1 MLKYNFLLYLISP
14 FILLKVIA
22 YCLKNSSPLSY
33 TSTKL
38 FGKSLAKNYSLWLH
52 AASVGEM
59 KIAIKVSEYLLEKGY
74 KDILI
79 TSNTPSSEF
88 IFKESDLNGVDHCY
102 LPFDFFFATKKF
114 VKSVSADLLIII
126 ETEIWPNLY
135 RFCKKN
141 KTDIITIN
149 GRFNPPQGLL
159 GLMSKKLYISTLD
172 KINHIYCKSEKDVS
186 AFKDFINE
194 SKISLTGN
202 IKHSL
207 VSNDVSEQRIVD
219 KKYVLLA
226 SSHHREEIIVIK
238 EWLKLKSNKY
248 LLVIAPRHPERLGDI
263 LSDIPLSGVNIS
275 IRSKAEKIRGS
286 TQIYI
291 ADTLGEMNNLIKY
304 SEFTIFGGSFVD
316 VGGHSFMEAAA
327 HSKAIIVGPYMYNF
341 VEETEEFLKNNAL
354 IMCQKP
360 EMLKNIFEKLFRS
373 KSKRVIFEKNAK
385 LLLDAKASII
395 HEYISNIEKHIS
407 HKSI

>member
-22 YCLKNSSPLSY
+22 YCLKNSSSLSY
-33 TSTKL
+33 TSNKL
-38 FGKSLAKNYSLWLH
+38 FGKNLTKNYSLWLH

-88 IFKESDLNGVDHCY
+88 IFKESNLNGVDHCY

-135 RFCKKN
+135 QFCKKN

-159 GLMSKKLYISTLD
+159 GLMSKKLYISTLN
-172 KINHIYCKSEKDVS
+172 KINHIYCKSERDVS
-186 AFKDFINE
+186 AFKDFVDE

-207 VSNDVSEQRIVD
+207 VSNDVSEERIVD

-263 LSDIPLSGVNIS
+263 LSDIPLSGVNIA

-373 KSKRVIFEKNAK
+373 KSKRIIFEKNAK

-407 HKSI
+407 HKPI

>member
-14 FILLKVIA
+14 FILLKLIF
-22 YCLKNSSPLSY
+22 YGLKNSTPSSFM
-33 TSTKL
+33 SNKL
-38 FGKSLAKNYSLWLH
+38 FGKSLTKDYSLWLH

-59 KIAIKVSEYLLEKGY
+59 KIAIKVSKYLLEKGY

-79 TSNTPSSEF
+79 TSNTPASEF
-88 IFKESDLNGVDHCY
+88 IFKESGLNGVDHCY
-102 LPFDFFFATKKF
+102 LPFDFFFVTKKF
-114 VKSVSADLLIII
+114 VKSVSADLLIVI

-135 RFCKKN
+135 SSCKKN
-141 KTDIITIN
+141 KTNIITIN
-149 GRFNPPQGLL
+149 GRFNPPRGLL
-159 GLMSKKLYISTLD
+159 GFMSRKLYISTLD
-172 KINHIYCKSEKDVS
+172 KIDHIYCKSQKDVS
-186 AFKDFINE
+186 AFKDYMDEN
-194 SKISLTGN
+194 KISLTGN

-207 VSNDVSEQRIVD
+207 VSNDVSADRIVD

-226 SSHHREEIIVIK
+226 SSHHREEIIIIK

-263 LSDIPLSGVNIS
+263 LSDIPLSGVNIA

-327 HSKAIIVGPYMYNF
+327 YSKAIIVGPYMYNF

-373 KSKRVIFEKNAK
+373 KSKRIIFEKNAK
-385 LLLDAKASII
+385 LLLDAKSSIL
-395 HEYISNIEKHIS
+395 HEYISNIEKHIN
-407 HKSI
+407 HKPI

>member
-1 MLKYNFLLYLISP
+1 MLKYNFLLYLTSP
-14 FILLKVIA
+14 FIFIKLIFYGLR
-22 YCLKNSSPLSY
+22 N
-33 TSTKL
+33 STKL
-38 FGKSLAKNYSLWLH
+38 SFIGQKLFGAKLTKAYSVWLH

-59 KIAIKVSEYLLEKGY
+59 KIALHVTKCLRNRGL

-79 TSNTPSSEF
+79 TSNTPSSKL
-88 IFKESDLNGVDHCY
+88 IFDEAKLDNADHEY

-114 VKSVSADLLIII
+114 TKSISADLLIII

-135 RFCKKN
+135 YHCNINR
-141 KTDIITIN
+141 TDIITIN
-149 GRFNPPQGLL
+149 ARFNPPKGILGLL
-159 GLMSKKLYISTLD
+159 SKGLYKNTLD
-172 KINHIYCKSEKDVS
+172 KVNHFYCKSKNDVG
-186 AFKDFINE
+186 AFKKYVDGKKVSFM
-194 SKISLTGN
+194 GN
-202 IKHSL
+202 IKHAL
-207 VSNDVSEQRIVD
+207 VNNDVTSEKIID

-226 SSHHREEIIVIK
+226 SSHHREEILIIK
-238 EWLKLKSNKY
+238 EWLKLKSTKY

-263 LSDIPLSGVNIS
+263 LSDIPLSGVNIA
-275 IRSKAEKIRGS
+275 IRTKKEKIRNS

-291 ADTLGEMNNLIKY
+291 ADTLGEMDNLIKY

-373 KSKRVIFEKNAK
+373 KSKREIFEKNAK
-385 LLLDAKASII
+385 LLVEAKKSILDD
-395 HEYISNIEKHIS
+395 YIVIIEKHANFQ
-407 HKSI
+407 

>member
-1 MLKYNFLLYLISP
+1 M
-14 FILLKVIA
+14 
-22 YCLKNSSPLSY
+22 
-33 TSTKL
+33 
-38 FGKSLAKNYSLWLH
+38 
-52 AASVGEM
+52 
-59 KIAIKVSEYLLEKGY
+59 
-74 KDILI
+74 D
-79 TSNTPSSEF
+79 
-88 IFKESDLNGVDHCY
+88 
-102 LPFDFFFATKKF
+102 
-114 VKSVSADLLIII
+114 
-126 ETEIWPNLY
+126 TE
-135 RFCKKN
+135 
-141 KTDIITIN
+141 
-149 GRFNPPQGLL
+149 
-159 GLMSKKLYISTLD
+159 
-172 KINHIYCKSEKDVS
+172 
-186 AFKDFINE
+186 
-194 SKISLTGN
+194 
-202 IKHSL
+202 
-207 VSNDVSEQRIVD
+207 RIVD
-219 KKYVLLA
+219 RKYVLLA
-226 SSHHREEIIVIK
+226 SSHHREEIIIIK

-263 LSDIPLSGVNIS
+263 LSDIPLSGVNIA

-373 KSKRVIFEKNAK
+373 KSKRIIFEKNAK
-385 LLLDAKASII
+385 LLLDSKSSIL

-407 HKSI
+407 HKPI

>member
-1 MLKYNFLLYLISP
+1 MLKYNFILYLVSP
-14 FILLKVIA
+14 FILLKLIYYSLRNSVKFS
-22 YCLKNSSPLSY
+22 YLKH
-33 TSTKL
+33 KL
-38 FGKSLAKNYSLWLH
+38 FGVRPSSSYSVWLH

-59 KIAIKVSEYLLEKGY
+59 KIALRITKSLVNRGFKN
-74 KDILI
+74 ILI
-79 TSNTPSSEF
+79 TSNTPSSKL
-88 IFKESDLNGVDHCY
+88 IFEEAKLDTVDHHY

-114 VKSVSADLLIII
+114 VKSISAELLIII

-135 RFCKKN
+135 HHCQVN
-141 KTDIITIN
+141 QTAIITIN
-149 GRFNPPQGLL
+149 ARFNPPKGIL
-159 GLMSKKLYISTLD
+159 GVMSKKLYKDTLD
-172 KINHIYCKSEKDVS
+172 KINHIYCKSKNDAE
-186 AFKDFINE
+186 AFKGYTDE
-194 SKISLTGN
+194 KKISLVGN
-202 IKHSL
+202 IKHAL
-207 VSNDVSEQRIVD
+207 MNDNVVSQKIID

-226 SSHHREEIIVIK
+226 SSHHREEILIIK

-263 LSDIPLSGVNIS
+263 LSDIPLSGVNIA
-275 IRSKAEKIRGS
+275 IRTKGEKIRNS

-291 ADTLGEMNNLIKY
+291 ADTLGEMDNLIKY

-341 VEETEEFLKNNAL
+341 IEETEEFLKKNAL

-373 KSKRVIFEKNAK
+373 KSKREIFEKNAK
-385 LLLDAKASII
+385 ILVEAKKSILDD
-395 HEYISNIEKHIS
+395 YIAAIEKHLNPQ
-407 HKSI
+407 